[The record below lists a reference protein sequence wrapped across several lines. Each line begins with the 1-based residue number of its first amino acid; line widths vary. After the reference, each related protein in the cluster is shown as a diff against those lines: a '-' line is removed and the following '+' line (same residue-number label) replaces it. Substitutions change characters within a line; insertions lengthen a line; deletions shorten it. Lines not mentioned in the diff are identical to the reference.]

1 MLLCAE
7 HQRYIGEVAALAPPE
22 NIEPLLR
29 VLQAQGHTLVSP
41 QERRGLHPLLIPL
54 ACSERPE
61 TPTANAALTGT
72 EVYTCLLRW
81 PEPQSDSL
89 PLVRA
94 SRNAPSVMHAARSIE
109 EYLHRHC
116 PSRVCMTAVQHAD
129 CGDVHDATLP
139 WH

>member
-1 MLLCAE
+1 M
-7 HQRYIGEVAALAPPE
+7 AALPPPD

-41 QERRGLHPLLIPL
+41 RDRRGLHPLLIPL
-54 ACSERPE
+54 ACTELPE
-61 TPTANAALTGT
+61 TATANAALTSP

-94 SRNAPSVMHAARSIE
+94 SRNAPSVMHTARSIE
-109 EYLHRHC
+109 VYLHRC
-116 PSRVCMTAVQHAD
+116 CSLLLGASAVAVPPVNATAALNQWQHRYE
-129 CGDVHDATLP
+129 LP
-139 WH
+139 P

>member
-1 MLLCAE
+1 M
-7 HQRYIGEVAALAPPE
+7 AALRPPD

-41 QERRGLHPLLIPL
+41 RERRGLHPLLIPL
-54 ACSERPE
+54 ACSEQPD
-61 TPTANAALTGT
+61 TGTANAALTSP

-94 SRNAPSVMHAARSIE
+94 SRNAPSVMHVARSVD
-109 EYLHRHC
+109 EYLHRCRH
-116 PSRVCMTAVQHAD
+116 
-129 CGDVHDATLP
+129 
-139 WH
+139 